1 MMLDYVLR
9 LLILVPLVAGLAF
22 GALWLWR
29 RVQPGLAMG
38 QRNRLVK
45 LVDAIPMGATG
56 RLAVVEFADR
66 RLLIAV
72 SRGRIELIAE
82 TAAGEIDG
90 VE

>member
-82 TAAGEIDG
+82 TAAGEIDA